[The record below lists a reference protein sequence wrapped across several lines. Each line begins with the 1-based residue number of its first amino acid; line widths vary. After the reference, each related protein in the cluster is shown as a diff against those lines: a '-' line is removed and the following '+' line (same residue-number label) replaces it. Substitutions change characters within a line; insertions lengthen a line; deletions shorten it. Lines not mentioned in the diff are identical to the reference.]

1 MPQIEVIKAN
11 EVYIK
16 VYSDFNI
23 ESEIKDYFTFKVPG
37 HQFSPKFRARL
48 WDGTVSLYNIK
59 TKTLPIGLYPRLE
72 EYCKDNGIDITFKKC
87 DRFDAVVE
95 TTDHEQHEV
104 KQYVDELNLWSKSGP
119 ITARDYQVT
128 AIHKAV
134 TEKRMTMLSP
144 TSSGKSL
151 VIYSI
156 IRWILSENPGSRVL
170 LIVPNVSLVNQ
181 MMGDFREYSTENGWD
196 VDEHCQRLFGGQS
209 KDLVK
214 DVLITTW
221 QSFSKISKDK
231 TQGPKI
237 LALYKG
243 VIVDECQSAKGVEL
257 QGILEKC
264 VHSEYRIGTTGTLD
278 TRPDAKVNTLQIE
291 GFLGPVYKVITTKEL
306 IDTNQV
312 SQLDIKTL
320 VLKYSED
327 ECKLIKAADYQ
338 QEVKWLIQHNRRNK
352 FLMSVALKTTG
363 TTLLLVKHRDEH
375 AKVLYEA
382 LKSVSP
388 RNVYYVSG
396 TVGADE
402 REAIRQKANVE
413 DCIIV
418 GTFQTMAVGINI
430 PNLRHVI
437 FGCPSKSSITVLQSI
452 GRGLRLH
459 KDKERMVLWDIID
472 DLRYKKSENY
482 SYLHGIERLSIYR
495 KEQFDITVKELPFAG
510 T

>member
-11 EVYIK
+11 ETYVKI
-16 VYSDFNI
+16 YSDFSI
-23 ESEIKDYFTFKVPG
+23 ESEIRDFFTFKVPG
-37 HQFSPKFRARL
+37 HQFSPKFKARI

-72 EYCKDNGIDITFKKC
+72 EYCIDNGIDINFKKC
-87 DRFDAVVE
+87 DRFDSVVE
-95 TTDHEQHEV
+95 RFYQEEIDTKHF
-104 KQYVDELNLWSKSGP
+104 VDDLKPASKSGP
-119 ITARDYQVT
+119 IAARDYQIT
-128 AIHKAV
+128 AIHKAITDKRV
-134 TEKRMTMLSP
+134 TLISP

-151 VIYSI
+151 IIYCA

-181 MMGDFREYSTENGWD
+181 MMGDFREYSMENGWD

-231 TQGPKI
+231 VNGPKI
-237 LALYKG
+237 LSLYKG
-243 VIVDECQSAKGVEL
+243 VIVDECQSAKGQEL

-264 VHSEYRIGTTGTLD
+264 IHSEYRIGTTGTLD

-312 SQLDIKTL
+312 SQLDLKTL
-320 VLKYSED
+320 VLKYGED
-327 ECKLIKAADYQ
+327 ECKLIKSADYQ
-338 QEVKWLIQHNRRNK
+338 QEVKWLVQNSRRNK
-352 FLMSVALKTTG
+352 FLMTVALKTVG

-375 AKVLYEA
+375 AKVLYEG
-382 LKSVSP
+382 LKKISP
-388 RNVYYVSG
+388 RPVHYVSG
-396 TVGADE
+396 TVSADE
-402 REAIRQKANVE
+402 RERIRQVANVE

-418 GTFQTMAVGINI
+418 ATFQTMSTGVNI

-459 KDKERMVLWDIID
+459 KDKEKMVLWDIID
-472 DLRYKKSENY
+472 DLRYKKAENY
-482 SYLHGIERLSIYR
+482 SYLHGLERLTIYR
-495 KEQFDITVKELPFAG
+495 KEQFDITVKEIPFAG
-510 T
+510 S